1 MLFTSVTQ
9 SYCEFL
15 VCNMASLLYLLL
27 PLPTCFLPH
36 ATHIH
41 CSSQLGDR
49 CLSFK
54 TYFLGD
60 NYFGRPQVNVL
71 LTYLQLT
78 LSKNLIQNITV
89 HFLFPFQ
96 NCEQLKNWPYVLVI
110 SVFTGPAIQWLLI
123 NICWINRTLGRHNF
137 CPQRLHRIS
146 GKWESLWLR
155 HGDKFYTRYS
165 RYYEKDE
172 EDYQVSPGAF
182 WKTKQKFKLGK

>member
-1 MLFTSVTQ
+1 M
-9 SYCEFL
+9 
-15 VCNMASLLYLLL
+15 NSLYVIWPLLYIFSYLLL

-41 CSSQLGDR
+41 RSSQLGDR
-49 CLSFK
+49 YLSFK

-89 HFLFPFQ
+89 H
-96 NCEQLKNWPYVLVI
+96 C
-110 SVFTGPAIQWLLI
+110 SVSFSKLWAAGKLTLCPSHQCIHRACYTVAVDKH
-123 NICWINRTLGRHNF
+123 CWINRTLGRHNF

-146 GKWESLWLR
+146 GKWESPWLR

-165 RYYEKDE
+165 RYYEKDKE
-172 EDYQVSPGAF
+172 GY
-182 WKTKQKFKLGK
+182 